1 MSNRPIVPRAGAP
14 IVQILWMAN
23 HVARYQPAAFG
34 AKGEAYGRVFRRFEG
49 AGGPSPWITYRALV
63 APKRLGALT

>member
-1 MSNRPIVPRAGAP
+1 M
-14 IVQILWMAN
+14 LWMAN
-23 HVARYQPAAFG
+23 YVARYQPAAFG
-34 AKGEAYGRVFRRFEG
+34 AKGEAYGRVFKRFEG